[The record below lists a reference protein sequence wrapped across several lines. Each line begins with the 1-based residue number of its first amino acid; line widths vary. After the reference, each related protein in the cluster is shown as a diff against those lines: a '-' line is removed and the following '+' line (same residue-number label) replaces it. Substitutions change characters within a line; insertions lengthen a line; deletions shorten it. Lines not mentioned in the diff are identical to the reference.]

1 MIGIRGM
8 IEAQVL
14 GLTGMAL
21 KEIDFEQPKGEP
33 GLFGPQS
40 AIWQVH
46 GDFTSMLCGG
56 ISALLLQMLH
66 PLALAGVWDHSR
78 FREDIF
84 GRLRRTSQFISATTF
99 ATTPDAE
106 RLIAKVQGIHQRI
119 AGVDKDGTPYQASD
133 PALLT
138 WVHVAECSR
147 FMASHLRY
155 KRTVVSPSARRT
167 IFASRRKSPVGW
179 GPGYPSDA
187 AGGGGLSRGD
197 APAVRCDERT
207 REVAEVLLSTRL
219 PGRLSQPVG
228 QVMMRA
234 GIDLLP
240 EWAQEMLGLSLTPLQ
255 RRTTRLMVHGVAR
268 VLRASVRNGAWHCAM
283 RRMQG
288 GVIQFALPSC
298 PAISASRLP
307 SARHSL
313 SASFTALKPATS
325 ARATQM
331 ACWISVKLSAS
342 TRTPAC

>member
-1 MIGIRGM
+1 MIGIRRM

-21 KEIDFEQPKGEP
+21 KEIDFERPKGEP

-78 FREDIF
+78 FREDIL

-155 KRTVVSPSARRT
+155 KRRWSVPSARRT
-167 IFASRRKSPVGW
+167 IFVSRRKSPGGW
-179 GPGYPSDA
+179 GLRISLRHRRRWRTISRRCARDCAATNVPG
-187 AGGGGLSRGD
+187 GSRG
-197 APAVRCDERT
+197 A
-207 REVAEVLLSTRL
+207 
-219 PGRLSQPVG
+219 
-228 QVMMRA
+228 
-234 GIDLLP
+234 
-240 EWAQEMLGLSLTPLQ
+240 
-255 RRTTRLMVHGVAR
+255 
-268 VLRASVRNGAWHCAM
+268 
-283 RRMQG
+283 
-288 GVIQFALPSC
+288 ALH
-298 PAISASRLP
+298 P
-307 SARHSL
+307 SAG
-313 SASFTALKPATS
+313 ADEPAG
-325 ARATQM
+325 R
-331 ACWISVKLSAS
+331 
-342 TRTPAC
+342 PGDD

>member
-1 MIGIRGM
+1 MIGIRRM

-21 KEIDFEQPKGEP
+21 KEIDFERPKGEP

-78 FREDIF
+78 FREDIL

-138 WVHVAECSR
+138 WVHVAECSC

-155 KRTVVSPSARRT
+155 KRTVVSPERQEDYFRESAESPGGWGLGISLRHRRRWRT
-167 IFASRRKSPVGW
+167 ISRRCAR
-179 GPGYPSDA
+179 DCA
-187 AGGGGLSRGD
+187 ATN
-197 APAVRCDERT
+197 V
-207 REVAEVLLSTRL
+207 
-219 PGRLSQPVG
+219 PGR
-228 QVMMRA
+228 
-234 GIDLLP
+234 
-240 EWAQEMLGLSLTPLQ
+240 
-255 RRTTRLMVHGVAR
+255 
-268 VLRASVRNGAWHCAM
+268 
-283 RRMQG
+283 
-288 GVIQFALPSC
+288 
-298 PAISASRLP
+298 
-307 SARHSL
+307 
-313 SASFTALKPATS
+313 
-325 ARATQM
+325 
-331 ACWISVKLSAS
+331 
-342 TRTPAC
+342 

>member
-1 MIGIRGM
+1 MIGIRRM

-21 KEIDFEQPKGEP
+21 KEIDFERPKGEP

-78 FREDIF
+78 FREDIL

-138 WVHVAECSR
+138 WVHVAECSC

-155 KRTVVSPSARRT
+155 KRTVVSPERQEDYFRESAEIARRLGARD
-167 IFASRRKSPVGW
+167 I
-179 GPGYPSDA
+179 PSDT

-197 APAVRCDERT
+197 APATALRRTYPGGSRGAALHPSAGADEPAGRPGDDER
-207 REVAEVLLSTRL
+207 
-219 PGRLSQPVG
+219 
-228 QVMMRA
+228 
-234 GIDLLP
+234 
-240 EWAQEMLGLSLTPLQ
+240 
-255 RRTTRLMVHGVAR
+255 
-268 VLRASVRNGAWHCAM
+268 RN
-283 RRMQG
+283 
-288 GVIQFALPSC
+288 
-298 PAISASRLP
+298 
-307 SARHSL
+307 
-313 SASFTALKPATS
+313 
-325 ARATQM
+325 
-331 ACWISVKLSAS
+331 
-342 TRTPAC
+342 

>member
-1 MIGIRGM
+1 MIGIRRM

-21 KEIDFEQPKGEP
+21 KEIDFERPKGEP

-78 FREDIF
+78 FREDIL

-138 WVHVAECSR
+138 WVHVAECSC
-147 FMASHLRY
+147 FMASTCATSGRWS
-155 KRTVVSPSARRT
+155 VPSARRI
-167 IFASRRKSPVGW
+167 IFVSRRKSPGGW
-179 GPGYPSDA
+179 GLGISLRHRRRWRTISRRCARDCA
-187 AGGGGLSRGD
+187 ATN
-197 APAVRCDERT
+197 V
-207 REVAEVLLSTRL
+207 
-219 PGRLSQPVG
+219 PGR
-228 QVMMRA
+228 
-234 GIDLLP
+234 
-240 EWAQEMLGLSLTPLQ
+240 
-255 RRTTRLMVHGVAR
+255 
-268 VLRASVRNGAWHCAM
+268 
-283 RRMQG
+283 
-288 GVIQFALPSC
+288 
-298 PAISASRLP
+298 
-307 SARHSL
+307 
-313 SASFTALKPATS
+313 
-325 ARATQM
+325 
-331 ACWISVKLSAS
+331 
-342 TRTPAC
+342 